1 MSQDGYL
8 WFSDGE
14 IAVFEVIYETLKK
27 ELDVIYTS
35 IQKTKSNLEFISERK
50 QRMSIL
56 LRINNSN
63 INKML
68 YINYINNQFSIY
80 PFFQLPYF
88 QKYE

>member
-63 INKML
+63 QQSNK
-68 YINYINNQFSIY
+68 
-80 PFFQLPYF
+80 PFITNVSFFLSN
-88 QKYE
+88 

>member
-63 INKML
+63 QQSNK
-68 YINYINNQFSIY
+68 
-80 PFFQLPYF
+80 PFIPNVSLFL
-88 QKYE
+88 K